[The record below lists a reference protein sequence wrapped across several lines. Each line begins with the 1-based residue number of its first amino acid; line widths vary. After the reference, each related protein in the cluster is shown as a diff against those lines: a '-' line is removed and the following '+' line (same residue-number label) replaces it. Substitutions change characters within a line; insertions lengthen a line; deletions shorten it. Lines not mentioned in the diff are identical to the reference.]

1 VQSGAKIGDT
11 FVVNLP
17 AEESGIWFD
26 SFGSPF
32 HFACGKAMDYNGF
45 LAKVKNC
52 DEAALPSPA
61 CFAIVLQDD
70 SREVPLHRV
79 ELEEKMDVFF
89 ARDQQR
95 KLKQIAVIAASAEQR
110 VADAQGLLEV
120 ASAPKEPVTA
130 AEQPETSADPDE
142 EETGTEE
149 DPDEEEMG
157 TAKESGGDGAAV
169 ADCCPRVNNED
180 SEAETPSCEH
190 IHLQDA
196 EDLADLQGT
205 DQSVFEFL
213 NQSDNDSQVSLVLFM
228 M

>member
-95 KLKQIAVIAASAEQR
+95 KLKQIAAITASAEQR
-110 VADAQGLLEV
+110 VADAQET
-120 ASAPKEPVTA
+120 VTA
-130 AEQPETSADPDE
+130 AEQPETSAETSSDE
-142 EETGTEE
+142 EETGTAE
-149 DPDEEEMG
+149 DADEEETG
-157 TAKESGGDGAAV
+157 TTTESGGDGAA
-169 ADCCPRVNNED
+169 DVNEED
-180 SEAETPSCEH
+180 AEAEPPSCEH
-190 IHLQDA
+190 IQLHEA
-196 EDLADLQGT
+196 EDLADMQGT
-205 DQSVFEFL
+205 DQSVFDFL
-213 NQSDNDSQVSLVLFM
+213 DQSDNDSQVSCVLVM